1 MNRRIRKEKVGVK
14 GLLVAVFI
22 IGFLVLLLFQ
32 TSNIAN
38 AGTPNSVRHKYY
50 TSVEIESGSS
60 LWEIAEEYMTE
71 EYDSVE
77 DYIKEVKQ
85 INHLTEDLI
94 YEGAYLCV
102 PYYSS
107 EIK

>member
-1 MNRRIRKEKVGVK
+1 MNRRAEREKVGVK
-14 GLLVAVFI
+14 GFFIAVFI
-22 IGFLVLLLFQ
+22 IGFLVFFLFQ

-38 AGTPNSVRHKYY
+38 AGTQNSVRHKYY
-50 TSVEIESGSS
+50 TSIEIESGSS

-71 EYDSVE
+71 EYTSVE
-77 DYIKEVKQ
+77 EYIKEVKQ

-94 YEGAYLCV
+94 YEGAYLCI

>member
-1 MNRRIRKEKVGVK
+1 MSRKIEKENVGVK
-14 GLLVAVFI
+14 GLFVAAFI
-22 IGFLVLLLFQ
+22 IGFLVFLLFQ

-38 AGTPNSVRHKYY
+38 AGTTNSVRHKYY

-77 DYIKEVKQ
+77 DYIKEVKK

>member
-22 IGFLVLLLFQ
+22 IGFLVFLVFQ

>member
-14 GLLVAVFI
+14 GLFVAVFI
-22 IGFLVLLLFQ
+22 IIFLVFLLFQ

-50 TSVEIESGSS
+50 TSVEIKSGSS

>member
-1 MNRRIRKEKVGVK
+1 MNKGIRREKGHVK
-14 GLLVAVFI
+14 GI
-22 IGFLVLLLFQ
+22 FLVFFVIIFLVFLLFQ
-32 TSNIAN
+32 TSNITN
-38 AGTPNSVRHKYY
+38 AGTQNSIRHKYY
-50 TSVEIESGSS
+50 TSVEIEQGSS
-60 LWEIAEEYMTE
+60 LWEIAEEYITE
-71 EYDSVE
+71 EYDSVDE
-77 DYIKEVKQ
+77 YIKEVKQ

>member
-1 MNRRIRKEKVGVK
+1 MNRRIRKEKVAVK

-22 IGFLVLLLFQ
+22 IGFLVFLLFQ

>member
-1 MNRRIRKEKVGVK
+1 MNKGIRRGKEHVK
-14 GLLVAVFI
+14 GI
-22 IGFLVLLLFQ
+22 FLVFFVIIFLVFLLFQ
-32 TSNIAN
+32 TSNITN
-38 AGTPNSVRHKYY
+38 AGTQNSIRHKYY
-50 TSVEIESGSS
+50 TSVEIEQGSS
-60 LWEIAEEYMTE
+60 LWEIAEEYITE

-77 DYIKEVKQ
+77 EYIKEVKQ

>member
-22 IGFLVLLLFQ
+22 IGFLVFLLFQ

-77 DYIKEVKQ
+77 D
-85 INHLTEDLI
+85 N
-94 YEGAYLCV
+94 
-102 PYYSS
+102 
-107 EIK
+107 

>member
-22 IGFLVLLLFQ
+22 IGFLVFLLFQ

-77 DYIKEVKQ
+77 EYIKEVKQ

>member
-1 MNRRIRKEKVGVK
+1 MNQGLRKERLYIK
-14 GLLVAVFI
+14 GFFI
-22 IGFLVLLLFQ
+22 AAFVIGFLVFQ

-38 AGTPNSVRHKYY
+38 AGTQNSIRHKYY
-50 TSVEIESGSS
+50 TSVEIKQGNS
-60 LWEIAEEYMTE
+60 LWKIAEEYMSE
-71 EYDSVE
+71 EYDSID

>member
-22 IGFLVLLLFQ
+22 IGFLVFLLFQ

-38 AGTPNSVRHKYY
+38 AATPNSVRHKYY

>member
-14 GLLVAVFI
+14 GLLVSVFI
-22 IGFLVLLLFQ
+22 IGFLVFLLFQ

>member
-1 MNRRIRKEKVGVK
+1 MNRRMEREKVGVK
-14 GLLVAVFI
+14 GFLIVVFI
-22 IGFLVLLLFQ
+22 IVFFVFLLFQ
-32 TSNIAN
+32 TSNITN
-38 AGTPNSVRHKYY
+38 AGTQNSVRHKYY
-50 TSVEIESGSS
+50 TSIEIKSGSS

-71 EYDSVE
+71 EYTSVE
-77 DYIKEVKQ
+77 EYIREVKQ
-85 INHLTEDLI
+85 INHLTGDLI

>member
-1 MNRRIRKEKVGVK
+1 MNRRIRKEKAGVK
-14 GLLVAVFI
+14 ELFVAVFI
-22 IGFLVLLLFQ
+22 IGFLVFLLFQ

-38 AGTPNSVRHKYY
+38 AGTQNSVRHKYY
-50 TSVEIESGSS
+50 TSVEIEAGSS
-60 LWEIAEEYMTE
+60 LWEISEEYMTE

>member
-22 IGFLVLLLFQ
+22 IGFLMFLLFQ

>member
-1 MNRRIRKEKVGVK
+1 MNKRVRKEKVGAK
-14 GLLVAVFI
+14 GFFIAVLA
-22 IGFLVLLLFQ
+22 IGFLVFLLFQ

-50 TSVEIESGSS
+50 TSIEIEKGSS
-60 LWEIAEEYMTE
+60 LWEIAEEYMSE
-71 EYDSVE
+71 EYASVE
-77 DYIKEVKQ
+77 EYIKEVKQ
-85 INHLTEDLI
+85 INHLSEDLI

>member
-22 IGFLVLLLFQ
+22 TGFLVFLLFQ